1 MQKGQTETIIMYY
14 HEIPGM
20 MRLLRQERADLE
32 EEYCGLRGTPVD
44 GVPHGSAL
52 GNPTA
57 VLAERAEEKGLE
69 YRLREIE
76 VKMTVLAGDKA
87 VIQGCIDSLRGKY
100 KRLLFMRHPGR
111 YSWARIAVEM
121 GVPDTTARRWYGK
134 AVERLGEALADV
146 PMVEEILGR
155 ASCARV

>member
-1 MQKGQTETIIMYY
+1 
-14 HEIPGM
+14 
-20 MRLLRQERADLE
+20 
-32 EEYCGLRGTPVD
+32 
-44 GVPHGSAL
+44 
-52 GNPTA
+52 
-57 VLAERAEEKGLE
+57 
-69 YRLREIE
+69 
-76 VKMTVLAGDKA
+76 MTVLAGDKA